1 MKMSTLARCFYGCD
15 EGGKKG
21 NEEVGNEGDV
31 VGYSGRTLH
40 SLHLALF

>member
-1 MKMSTLARCFYGCD
+1 MKMSTLARYFYGCD

-21 NEEVGNEGDV
+21 NEEVGNEGDD
-31 VGYSGRTLH
+31 VGSGGRKLH